1 MFARALK
8 EDVMKNNTPDISIF
22 KTAFYITF
30 FVFIFYFL
38 IGFSAVVESRDNQF
52 YAGHKYQATEKNPKE
67 KKESKEKQKKRV
79 KKEYPRKDERYNMVK
94 TQIEKRGVKDKKV
107 LDAMR
112 YVPRHSF
119 VPEIGLSQAYDD
131 NPLPIGYGQTI
142 SQPYIVGLMTESLKL
157 DENSRVLEI
166 GTGSGYQAAVL
177 AEIAKDVYTIEIIKA
192 LYTKSTYTLET
203 LEYFNVETKHADGY
217 YGWQEK
223 APFDAIIVT
232 AASDHVPPPLIKQLK
247 VGGLMCIPL
256 GAPNQVQ
263 RLVLVTKDENG
274 KVKTQDIIPVR
285 FVPLTRQLQ

>member
-1 MFARALK
+1 
-8 EDVMKNNTPDISIF
+8 MKNRIPDISIS
-22 KTAFYITF
+22 KTVFYITF
-30 FVFIFYFL
+30 FVFISCSL
-38 IGFSAVVESRDNQF
+38 IGLNTVAESRDNLFPSGQKF
-52 YAGHKYQATEKNPKE
+52 QVTEKTPKE
-67 KKESKEKQKKRV
+67 KKESKEKQKKKD

-94 TQIEKRGVKDKKV
+94 TQIEQRGVKDKKV
-107 LDAMR
+107 LDTMR
-112 YVPRHSF
+112 YVPRHAF
-119 VPEIGLSQAYDD
+119 VPEVGLSQAYDD
-131 NPLPIGYGQTI
+131 NPIPIGYGQTI

-157 DENSRVLEI
+157 NENSRVLEV

-203 LEYFNVETKHADGY
+203 LEYFNVETKHGDGY
-217 YGWQEK
+217 FGWEEK

-247 VGGLMCIPL
+247 VGGRMCIPL
-256 GAPNQVQ
+256 GGPHQVQ